1 MATSA
6 YLAEI
11 WVYPIKSLDGQRRPH
26 SDLVPRWGLALDRHW
41 AMLDPDGVPINGKR
55 TASVH
60 HVAAS
65 FEWDPLRVTLR
76 RRGGDGG
83 VGVFCLPEEVVECQ
97 QWLERAFQQSL
108 QLASRHPGGWPDDE
122 EASGPTL
129 VSRATLE
136 EIASWFPPATADQMR
151 ARFRP
156 NLVIDGVPPFWEDS
170 LLPAPGRSS
179 CFRIGPH
186 LFEAV
191 NPCRRCVV
199 PTRDPETG
207 ESDRDFMRR
216 FLKLRETT
224 LPVWAPRH
232 HFDHFYRL
240 TLNTRWLGDTS
251 GRLEEGMPVIPASEE
266 DGPVESA

>member
-11 WVYPIKSLDGQRRPH
+11 WVYPIKSLDGQRRPQ
-26 SDLVPRWGLALDRHW
+26 SDLVPHWGLTLDRHW

-60 HVAAS
+60 RVVAS

-76 RRGGDGG
+76 HRSGDAGA
-83 VGVFCLPEEVVECQ
+83 GVFRLPEETIGCQ
-97 QWLERAFQQSL
+97 RWLERAIGQPL
-108 QLASRHPGGWPDDE
+108 HLVSRSPGGWPDDE
-122 EASGPTL
+122 KASGPTL

-179 CFRIGPH
+179 CFHIGPH

-207 ESDRDFMRR
+207 KPDRDFMRR
-216 FLKLRETT
+216 FLKLRQATF
-224 LPVWAPRH
+224 PDWAPRH

-240 TLNTRWLGDTS
+240 TLNTRWLGK
-251 GRLEEGMPVIPASEE
+251 GPARLEEGMPVIPASDE